1 MNLLHSKN
9 KYVFQSFLIQSLELK
24 MLVPF
29 WQKREKLIFEHRVE
43 IIEHKKIRR
52 IFDQIQHGFH
62 L

>member
-1 MNLLHSKN
+1 
-9 KYVFQSFLIQSLELK
+9 